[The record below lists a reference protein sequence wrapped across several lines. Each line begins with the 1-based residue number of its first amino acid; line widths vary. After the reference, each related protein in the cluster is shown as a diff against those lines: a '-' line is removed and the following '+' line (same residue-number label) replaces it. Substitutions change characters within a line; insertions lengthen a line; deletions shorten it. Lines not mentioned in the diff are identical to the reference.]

1 MAFSVS
7 GSLASETE
15 TPSLTSAAACFRFA
29 GVMRFIVPIS
39 SSLPQRPQF
48 DKSFFHCSYW
58 AVVTLWSVD
67 PRVCE
72 SMVLDPT
79 ATIAGS
85 TQNATVS
92 LLVIDPSSC
101 GGLYGRGAA
110 VDDASDVVVPCSP
123 QKSRSSR
130 HAPRLRRLVTRDLPG
145 S

>member
-1 MAFSVS
+1 DFSVS

-48 DKSFFHCSYW
+48 DRSFFHCSYW

-72 SMVLDPT
+72 SMVLNPT

-101 GGLYGRGAA
+101 GGLYGRGAR
-110 VDDASDVVVPCSP
+110 
-123 QKSRSSR
+123 RSTI
-130 HAPRLRRLVTRDLPG
+130 PRPGAGLPSSVRTRPEMAVTRDAG
-145 S
+145 DW